1 MSSATFESSADPSR
15 FAPLARDANAQTNV
29 LILKG
34 MVRSARGVIAG
45 LGDAADQAMPMP
57 FEAVLSINRAAKS
70 VRFSMRV
77 RRDVHDCPAYDVID
91 ELWDG
96 LTADDGE
103 RVVIERTNARIG
115 LTLELDLRDGTGLWT
130 WRRRRRLPELGPAQ
144 SSWAAGTV
152 SSIRSV
158 EASTGALASAC

>member
-1 MSSATFESSADPSR
+1 MSPATFESSADPSR
-15 FAPLARDANAQTNV
+15 FAPLTRDAKAQTTV

-45 LGDAADQAMPMP
+45 LGDVADRAMPLP
-57 FEAVLSINRAAKS
+57 FEAVLSINRAAES

-77 RRDVHDCPAYDVID
+77 LSGAHQCATYDVID
-91 ELWDG
+91 ELWEG
-96 LTADDGE
+96 LTVDDGD

-115 LTLELDLRDGTGLWT
+115 LTLELDLAEGTGLWT
-130 WRRRRRLPELGPAQ
+130 WRKRRRLPELGPAQ

-152 SSIRSV
+152 SDVRTI
-158 EASTGALASAC
+158 EASTGAFASAC